1 MNYQQIRN
9 FSDRFKAFYTV
20 KQFDELLPLFPEE
33 LLLPKYALNGKKRNK
48 KYTPRSPRQLT
59 TAEDKLFFI
68 LYYQKNNPTQQAL
81 AFTFGLSQDRANK

>member
-9 FSDRFKAFYTV
+9 FPDRFKASYTV

-59 TAEDKLFFI
+59 TAEDKLF
-68 LYYQKNNPTQQAL
+68 LY
-81 AFTFGLSQDRANK
+81 FTIKKIIPLNKL